1 MENRGPEG
9 SGAQG
14 RPRAGGH
21 SPDPAGPGGARPGVQ
36 GQCRSPLVFPV
47 SPALRYR
54 PFVTTADWLKSRLVS
69 FLLITLLIAAW
80 VWLIV
85 AVSPALKFIFMTDP
99 LLDVLCVPKLH
110 AI

>member
-1 MENRGPEG
+1 M
-9 SGAQG
+9 
-14 RPRAGGH
+14 
-21 SPDPAGPGGARPGVQ
+21 Q

-99 LLDVLCVPKLH
+99 LLDVLCVPELH